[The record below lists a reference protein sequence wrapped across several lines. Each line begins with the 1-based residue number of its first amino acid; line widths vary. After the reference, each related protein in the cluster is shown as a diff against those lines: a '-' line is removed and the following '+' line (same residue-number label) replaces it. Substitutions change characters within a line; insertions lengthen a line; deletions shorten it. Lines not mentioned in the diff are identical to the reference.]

1 MPAPEPHP
9 QVQAV
14 LDQLDSLGVPD
25 LSELS
30 VTEARSLFE
39 RMSSTGR
46 YSGGRVSVS
55 DREIASEDGP
65 IPIRTYRPEGDEPLP
80 TTVYFHGGGFV
91 VGNLDTHD
99 STCRALADLAETVVV
114 SVDYRRA
121 PEHRFPAA
129 VHDAYEATTW
139 AREHAGE
146 LGGTDHLVVAGDSAG
161 GTLAAVV
168 ALLARDRGEPRI
180 EYQILVYPAT
190 SASTEWDSIADSESG
205 RFLSATEMEW
215 FGDQYLGDALHG
227 ANPYA
232 FPLEACSHEELP
244 PATVVTA
251 GFDPL
256 HDEGV
261 AYAEAL
267 EDAGVSVTHRDH
279 DDMVHG
285 FVGMIGY
292 VDRAETVIEAIGG
305 DLSAALSA

>member
-1 MPAPEPHP
+1 MPSAEPHP

-14 LDQLDSLGVPD
+14 LDRLDDLGVPD

-30 VTEARSLFE
+30 VTEARTLFD
-39 RMSSTGR
+39 RMSSTGG
-46 YSGGRVSVS
+46 YSGGPVTVA
-55 DREIASEDGP
+55 DREIAGDEGP
-65 IPIRTYRPEGDEPLP
+65 IPIRTYRPERVGPLP

-91 VGNLDTHD
+91 LGNLDTHD
-99 STCRALADLAETVVV
+99 ATCRALADLAETVVV

-129 VHDAYEATTW
+129 VHDAYETTVW
-139 AREHAGE
+139 ARDHAEE
-146 LGGTDHLVVAGDSAG
+146 LGGTEHLVVAGDSAG

-168 ALLARDRGEPRI
+168 ALLARDREEPRI
-180 EYQILVYPAT
+180 DYQVLFYPGT
-190 SASTEWDSIADSESG
+190 SASSEWDSISNPATG
-205 RFLSATEMEW
+205 QFLSAAEMEW
-215 FGDQYLGDALHG
+215 FGEQYLEDSIHS
-227 ANPYA
+227 ANRYA
-232 FPLEACSHEELP
+232 FPLEACSHEGLP

-267 EDAGVSVTHRDH
+267 EDAGVSLTHRDH

-292 VDRAETVIEAIGG
+292 VDRSETVIEAIGE
-305 DLSAALSA
+305 DLSAALFS